1 MSKYA
6 IIFDKKEDKTEQSHK
21 KECDVNHILRK
32 YAKTGVLEHVKK
44 HEGQYADIPAQDFRE
59 AMEIIAT
66 SKSMFEE
73 LPSEARKKFHND
85 TAEFLEFVQDP
96 NNKTELHKMGLLD
109 PNYKPPTT
117 PEKEENGKSQGSEAT
132 SNSGAGS
139 EATASEKGS

>member
-6 IIFDKKEDKTEQSHK
+6 ITFDKKEDRTEQSHK
-21 KECDVNHILRK
+21 KECDVNYILRK

-59 AMEIIAT
+59 AMEIIAL

-96 NNKTELHKMGLLD
+96 KNKPELHKMGLLD
-109 PNYKPPTT
+109 PLYKPPKT
-117 PEKEENGKSQGSEAT
+117 PEKDEKGEKKGSKAT
-132 SNSGAGS
+132 SNSGGGS
-139 EATASEKGS
+139 EATASEKEE